1 MFVVLLRFSNNKS
14 KAGEFMS
21 AHNAWIQRG
30 LDDGVFLVV
39 GSLQPQLGGAVVA
52 HNTTRHELEARV
64 QDDPFVAQD
73 VVKAE
78 LFEISPSKAD
88 PRVAFLLSPR

>member
-1 MFVVLLRFSNNKS
+1 VYVVFLRFSNNKS
-14 KAGEFMS
+14 KAGEFMP

-52 HNTTRHELEARV
+52 HNTTRDELEARV
-64 QDDPFVAQD
+64 RDDPFVAQD
-73 VVKAE
+73 VVTAE

-88 PRVAFLLSPR
+88 PRLTFLLSQR